1 MRAAGLWPAA
11 SKTRSTDLRFGSVD
25 TSVMTEVQSTPLGER
40 LTSDEL
46 ATIIE
51 GSRVGARSVH
61 VAGRDAQDARIRG
74 HVITATLRARHIS
87 GARRVHAGA
96 GTRHGSVDHARPAP
110 VESLGKPM
118 TMHAT
123 SPGTGVEAVA
133 PHGERGTIPVDMPG
147 TADAMLDEARSSV
160 AQRAWD
166 RAFELFSTV
175 ATTRTLDPDDLDR
188 FAKAAYWT
196 GRSDRSI
203 SMREAAYAAYLER
216 GDDHQAA
223 LCALTLRREHI
234 ANMQDSVAA
243 GWLKRAEHLLEGRPE
258 SFADTSPA
266 DGYLAIAHADAARA
280 RGDFARALGLID
292 RALRIADGSDDR
304 NLRAWGV
311 MRRAMF
317 LVDEGRLTEGYRLM
331 EEVAATAA
339 GGELGGYTTGAVFT
353 NMMSLCRD
361 VASYRRGIEWSD
373 AAQRW
378 LERQRIEGFPGI
390 CRIHRSELLR
400 MLGNLD
406 EAQSEAS
413 RACEEVGGVSMVHA
427 GVAQHEL
434 GEVRLRLG
442 DLDAAEE
449 AFGRA
454 QELGEDP
461 QPGLALLRLAQGD
474 ASAALASIGR
484 SLEGAAFDGFAR
496 ARMLWAQAEIAA
508 RRHRR
513 RTGHGGPRR
522 LSEIAGQIPSPAVR
536 AASEWAGGLLA
547 LVEDDPET
555 ASRHL
560 REARDQWSS
569 VAAPYESAKA
579 EVALAEADLMRG
591 DRDEAAAQLR
601 TARATFERLGAKLD
615 ARRAADL
622 EERLRRGG
630 TPSRTVRTFLFTDI
644 VSSTS
649 LIGVIGD
656 DAWDDLRRWHDQTL
670 RASFVDHGGEEI
682 DHAGDGFF
690 VAFPDAASALASAV
704 EIQRRLVEHR
714 RDHGF
719 APQVRMGL
727 HATDRDPRRGRLH
740 GPRRP
745 HGREDQCAWPGR
757 ARSWRA
763 SRRSRRLPDV
773 RSRSRAP
780 RI

>member
-1 MRAAGLWPAA
+1 
-11 SKTRSTDLRFGSVD
+11 
-25 TSVMTEVQSTPLGER
+25 
-40 LTSDEL
+40 
-46 ATIIE
+46 
-51 GSRVGARSVH
+51 
-61 VAGRDAQDARIRG
+61 
-74 HVITATLRARHIS
+74 
-87 GARRVHAGA
+87 
-96 GTRHGSVDHARPAP
+96 
-110 VESLGKPM
+110 
-118 TMHAT
+118 
-123 SPGTGVEAVA
+123 
-133 PHGERGTIPVDMPG
+133 
-147 TADAMLDEARSSV
+147 MLDEARTSV

-166 RAFELFSTV
+166 RAYDLFSTV
-175 ATTRTLDPDDLDR
+175 AATRTLDPDDLDR

-203 SMREAAYAAYLER
+203 SIREAAYAAYLER
-216 GDDHQAA
+216 GDDHRAA

-234 ANMQDSVAA
+234 SNMQDSVAA

-280 RGDFARALGLID
+280 RGDFARALGLVD
-292 RALRIADGSDDR
+292 RALRIADGSSDR
-304 NLRAWGV
+304 DLRAWGV

-317 LVDEGRLTEGYRLM
+317 HVDEGRLTEGYGLM

-373 AAQRW
+373 AANRW

-390 CRIHRSELLR
+390 CRINRSELLR
-400 MLGNLD
+400 MLGNLE

-413 RACEEVGGVSMVHA
+413 RACEEVGKVSMVHS

-442 DLDAAEE
+442 DLEGAEE

-474 ASAALASIGR
+474 ATAALASIGR

-496 ARMLWAQAEIAA
+496 ARLLSAQAEIARA
-508 RRHRR
+508 VTDAERAKEAWDE
-513 RTGHGGPRR
+513 
-522 LSEIAGQIPSPAVR
+522 LIEIAERIPSPAVR

-555 ASRHL
+555 ASQHL
-560 REARDQWSS
+560 REARDRWSALS
-569 VAAPYESAKA
+569 APYETAKA
-579 EVALAEADLMRG
+579 GVALAEADLMRG
-591 DRDEAAAQLR
+591 DRDEAAARLQI
-601 TARATFERLGAKLD
+601 ARATFERLGAKLD
-615 ARRAADL
+615 VRRAADL

-630 TPSRTVRTFLFTDI
+630 TPYRIVRTFLFTDI
-644 VSSTS
+644 VGSTS
-649 LIGVIGD
+649 LMGVIGD

-670 RASFVDHGGEEI
+670 RASFGDHGGEEI

-690 VAFPDAASALASAV
+690 VAFPDATSALASAV

-714 RDHGF
+714 HAHGF
-719 APQVRMGL
+719 APQVRIGL
-727 HATDRDPRRGRLH
+727 HATAATHDGADYTGLGVH
-740 GPRRP
+740 T
-745 HGREDQCAWPGR
+745 A
-757 ARSWRA
+757 ARISALAGAGEILA
-763 SRRSRRLPDV
+763 SVETIGEAPDV
-773 RSRSRAP
+773 RTSGARTAHLKGIAEP
-780 RI
+780 VDVVAIEWAD